1 MKTKKIG
8 VVSIVTITVF
18 ACLLLC
24 SPASAYYNFDG
35 WPVENRKSG
44 TVNGT
49 VFIGSEPWE
58 STTSLTGNFDVPNG
72 TVKWA
77 RLYTGVWGG
86 TNAYTG
92 WVNVSF
98 NGYYTRNGLGPIHLE
113 GVNDNNPNV
122 WCTGCG
128 KYWMWYNVTD
138 LVEPG
143 STNTATTSKIN
154 GTIDGRVY
162 GIVLLAVLENESA
175 SQVQYWIND
184 GSDAL
189 HYTYGSHTEKN
200 EGTTGFDGSVGGVDN
215 LTSAALTMV
224 HLTGYEPAC
233 SKCLKFNGY
242 ELDTSMVDS
251 NDFELNTWDV
261 KDYMETS
268 GNNAWFCRGDDG
280 YVNVV
285 NAILVLN
292 APFAPDLKVSG
303 IKDPV
308 LADHNHDYT
317 LGVVANH
324 TYTINATIKNTGN
337 REANES
343 RATLHANGVLID
355 TQPVSSLAPGEPAEI
370 QFTWMP
376 TSPGTYVLNVTA
388 DAFDQIDES
397 GIESGETNNV
407 STKDMEVL
415 AEGDPDLA
423 MTSNDLM
430 FMPTYNWHAADNRT
444 TFVVNVSN
452 VGTGDANNFNVQVL
466 VDTGSGFVLHET
478 KTGMTVKAKGVKA
491 ISFNPYDA
499 AYGNE
504 YDVKVVL
511 DADNHVSESNE
522 NNNDITRTLNVIQVR
537 IRDTHHWGD
546 NSTYN
551 GVEMFD
557 VVTLVPANTTAWE
570 ALKSVANVKPHPEKP
585 PGNTFV
591 YGIDGL
597 ETDNILMTYWY
608 QYMNGRRMS
617 SDEGEGCGV
626 INLRDNETLHCD
638 YQRQVY
644 VYVTSAVSGFT
655 PAGTVQSYNDLYP
668 EPFAHGFPMPL
679 EEDDDGF
686 SRTIWNT
693 TIVYPAE
700 SPEYPC
706 IAENIKNKFIAR
718 GVPSER
724 ISIANDTSVT
734 TAQKKNNNL
743 LLLGTYT
750 ANDFIAEL
758 NPYHEYF
765 GMVIYKSGTELF
777 DDSTDKTYTH
787 GEVVQ
792 VFDNPYDNG
801 PLGTNKSYC
810 IEGPVILMAS
820 GLDPACAKEAANLL
834 VNRTDELDW
843 FWKVAPERSYS
854 EQLYTGRNYI
864 SLPLVPEDN
873 STSSVLSSIAGKY
886 SYVYRQNVTTKQ
898 FEKYNPVAPPF
909 ANDFNEMD
917 PGRLYDV
924 VAKEDCTWP
933 HSGTTP
939 ANMNIL
945 LYTGRNY
952 VGWPS
957 MNTENITDALTSIA
971 GKYSYVYRQNLTTKQ
986 FEKYNPSAPPFANDF
1001 NEMEPTRGYDI
1012 VTTQDCMWTAPPDC

>member
-1 MKTKKIG
+1 MKKKCIAA
-8 VVSIVTITVF
+8 VATIAMFT
-18 ACLLLC
+18 CLLLC
-24 SPASAYYNFDG
+24 TPALADYNFDG
-35 WPVENRKSG
+35 WLVENRKSG

-49 VFIGSEPWE
+49 VFIGYEPWKA
-58 STTSLTGNFDVPNG
+58 TTSLTGNFDVPSG

-86 TNAYTG
+86 NPSSTY
-92 WVNVSF
+92 WHNVTF
-98 NGYYTRNGLGPIHLE
+98 NGDYTSNGLGPIHLE
-113 GVNDNNPNV
+113 GENDNNPNV

-128 KYWMWYNVTD
+128 KHWMWYNVTD

-154 GTIDGRVY
+154 GTGANDGRVY
-162 GIVLLAVLENESA
+162 GIVLVAVLENESK

-189 HYTYGSHTEKN
+189 HKVYGSHPEKN
-200 EGTTGFDGSVGGVDN
+200 EGTTDFDGSVDVAS

-224 HLTGYEPAC
+224 HLTAYSPAC
-233 SKCLKFNGY
+233 SNCLKFNEY

-251 NDFELNTWDV
+251 NDLELNTWDV

-268 GNNAWFCRGDDG
+268 ANDAWFSRGNDP

-285 NAILVLN
+285 TAILVLN
-292 APFAPDLKVSG
+292 APFAPDLKVSE

-308 LADHNHDYT
+308 LADHDYT
-317 LGVVANH
+317 LDVVANH
-324 TYTINATIKNTGN
+324 TYTINATILNDGIRTATN
-337 REANES
+337 ASN
-343 RATLHANGVLID
+343 ATLHANGNLID
-355 TQPVSSLAPGEPAEI
+355 TQPVPSLIPGETSEV
-370 QFTWMP
+370 QFTWSP
-376 TSPGTYVLNVTA
+376 TSPGQYKLNVTA
-388 DAFDQIDES
+388 DAFDQVDES
-397 GIESGETNNV
+397 GIETGETNNV
-407 STKDMEVL
+407 STKDVEVL
-415 AEGDPDLA
+415 LEGDPDLA
-423 MTSNDLM
+423 MTTNDLM
-430 FMPTYNWHAADNRT
+430 FMPTYNWHDADNRT

-452 VGTGDANNFNVQVL
+452 VGTGDAINFKVQVL
-466 VDTGSGFVLHET
+466 VDAGGGFVLHET
-478 KTGMTVKAKGVKA
+478 KTGMTVKARAVKV
-491 ISFNPYDA
+491 ISFSPYDA
-499 AYGNE
+499 AYGSS

-511 DADNHVSESNE
+511 DADNEVTEPGKE
-522 NNNDITRTLNVIQVR
+522 GNNDITRTLIVIQVK

-551 GVEMFD
+551 DVEMFD
-557 VVTLVPANTTAWE
+557 VVKLVPANTTAWE
-570 ALKSVANVKPHPEKP
+570 ALKSVANVEPHPEKP

-597 ETDNILMTYWY
+597 DQDPTVVTYWY
-608 QYMNGRRMS
+608 PYMNGRRMS
-617 SDEGEGCGV
+617 ADEGCGV

-655 PAGTVQSYNDLYP
+655 SAGTVQSYNDLYP
-668 EPFAHGFPMPL
+668 EPFTHGFPMSL
-679 EEDDDGF
+679 EEDDGF

-700 SPEYPC
+700 SPEYLS
-706 IAENIKNKFIAR
+706 IAENVKNKLIAR

-724 ISIANDTSVT
+724 ISIANDTSVA
-734 TAQKKNNNL
+734 TAQKENNNL
-743 LLLGTYT
+743 ILLGTYT
-750 ANDFIAEL
+750 ANDISAEI

-765 GMVIYKSGTELF
+765 GMVIYKSGDKLF

-801 PLGTNKSYC
+801 PLGTNKSYN

-820 GLDPACAKEAANLL
+820 GLDNACAKEAANMLA
-834 VNRTDELDW
+834 NRTDELDW
-843 FWKVAPERSYS
+843 FWKMAPERGYS
-854 EQLYTGRNYI
+854 EQLITGSNYI
-864 SLPLVPEDN
+864 SLPLVPDDN
-873 STSSVLSSIAGKY
+873 STSSVLSSISEKY
-886 SYVYRQNVTTKQ
+886 TMVYRLDSTTKQ
-898 FEKYNPVAPPF
+898 FESYNPTAPPF

-917 PGRLYDV
+917 PGSLYDI
-924 VAKEDCTWP
+924 VATEDCVWS

-939 ANMNIL
+939 ANMNIA
-945 LYTGRNY
+945 LYTGSNY

-957 MNTENITDALTSIA
+957 MNTVNVTNALASIG
-971 GKYSYVYRQNLTTKQ
+971 GKYNLVARLNSTTKK
-986 FEKYNPSAPPFANDF
+986 FETYNPAAPPFANDF
-1001 NEMEPTRGYDI
+1001 NEMNLTRGYDI
-1012 VTTQDCMWTAPPDC
+1012 IATQDCTWTAPPDC